1 MYFTLSF
8 LVAQSNSET
17 YQLCLSLSLFAKLFS
32 QLYMYLLLAY
42 TVTDSLILKYKIYQG
57 HCISMSVVDWPFHH
71 IYQIISMKE
80 SFWRL
85 WANWFLFLSCYLFLR
100 TLTVFCLEDENC
112 IGEDDESYE
121 DDIADK
127 NYPHCLNDVRRD
139 DPSNTDRYRA
149 EQQQLKITKVD
160 WKSYCNTL

>member
-1 MYFTLSF
+1 MSNYFLNILEKISLTKIFSHSSGNCFTMYLSVRGEKTFQISMNFLLWNHKGFSILQCFPVYQSIKVYFTLSF
-8 LVAQSNSET
+8 LVAQSKSET

-85 WANWFLFLSCYLFLR
+85 
-100 TLTVFCLEDENC
+100 
-112 IGEDDESYE
+112 
-121 DDIADK
+121 
-127 NYPHCLNDVRRD
+127 
-139 DPSNTDRYRA
+139 
-149 EQQQLKITKVD
+149 
-160 WKSYCNTL
+160 